1 MLWRLEFRILCQY
14 TVIIA
19 NFRSILL
26 IIHFCLVF
34 SSICPAFSFF
44 LLVLSWHLSCC
55 FYVLA
60 LFFPYACLIYNY
72 EDLFTLLLPFQCHN
86 NIFVL
91 WRSQKPTL
99 DRNPTMY
106 GKVECLSMENYTST
120 KLNDDIYEFSMTL
133 ISFGLSNWPF
143 PFKLLPWKVEL
154 TFSRNMSIQHTF
166 WTFQQWPCLE

>member
-1 MLWRLEFRILCQY
+1 MSIYCHYRQFSQY
-14 TVIIA
+14 SFNYT
-19 NFRSILL
+19 FLPGFFFYL
-26 IIHFCLVF
+26 PC
-34 SSICPAFSFF
+34 FF
-44 LLVLSWHLSCC
+44 LLLTSSFLAFVLLFLCSCIVLSLCLS
-55 FYVLA
+55 YL
-60 LFFPYACLIYNY
+60 
-72 EDLFTLLLPFQCHN
+72 Q
-86 NIFVL
+86 L
-91 WRSQKPTL
+91 WRFVHFTASISMSQQHICTQKPTL